1 MSAKGRS
8 TQRLDKVLSNMG
20 YGSRAELKKVV
31 KQGGII
37 VNGSPAK
44 DPGMH
49 VDPYHDVI
57 EIEGEKILYKEFV
70 YLMLHKP
77 PGVISATEDMRD
89 RTVLDLLDKSY
100 LIYEPFP
107 VGRLDKDTEGLLLL
121 TNDGKLAHELLSP
134 RKHVPKTYEADVAGR
149 VTEEDVIHFSQG
161 VTLDDGYVTLPAE
174 LSILSVEEL
183 EDGPLSKISLI
194 IHEGKFHQVKRMF
207 EAVGKK
213 VVYLKRVQMGELK
226 LDESLPIGSYRE
238 LTAEELTLLGKPS
251 TPELLENQKK

>member
-1 MSAKGRS
+1 MSSKGRT

-20 YGSRAELKKVV
+20 YGSRAELKKMV
-31 KQGGII
+31 KQGGIV
-37 VNGSPAK
+37 VNGTLAK

-49 VDPYHDVI
+49 VDPYLDAI
-57 EIEGEKILYKEFV
+57 EVEGEKVLYREFI

-134 RKHVPKTYEADVAGR
+134 RKHVPKTYEADVAGL
-149 VTEEDVIHFSQG
+149 VTEEDIIQFSQG

-174 LSILSVEEL
+174 LMVLSTGEQEE
-183 EDGPLSKISLI
+183 GPLSKISLT

-213 VVYLKRVQMGELK
+213 VVYLKRVRMGELM

-238 LTAEELTLLGKPS
+238 LTADELAMLGKLQNVDP
-251 TPELLENQKK
+251 LNQTK